1 MTNMDENP
9 PDIST
14 SETDEVGT
22 SSTLDD
28 VAKPN
33 VPPGSGSSGKESESD
48 IQSRSDLCDR
58 NLEGASRVRTP
69 CPVLEEDAELSC
81 SGTAAGLTSVLDDE
95 VPEDQNMEPDTT
107 APLPSPDPT
116 EKQEDAAIE
125 LGSEIAADQKT
136 RERNR
141 DGNVEPTLRLKDKE
155 TLFMLLALHMEESPL
170 CENPMRHKSDR
181 KEKKIMIN
189 KTGIVICDSDSIQR
203 VMMMDCSREQLH
215 AAQLVMV
222 NLTSRARGC
231 DVYLSRKPC
240 TDCAKCLVQGKT
252 QTLINH

>member
-1 MTNMDENP
+1 MDENP

-116 EKQEDAAIE
+116 EKQE
-125 LGSEIAADQKT
+125 
-136 RERNR
+136 
-141 DGNVEPTLRLKDKE
+141 GNVEPTLRLKDKE

-181 KEKKIMIN
+181 KEKKIM
-189 KTGIVICDSDSIQR
+189 V
-203 VMMMDCSREQLH
+203 
-215 AAQLVMV
+215 
-222 NLTSRARGC
+222 
-231 DVYLSRKPC
+231 RK
-240 TDCAKCLVQGKT
+240 
-252 QTLINH
+252 II

>member
-1 MTNMDENP
+1 MEMAETCGIP
-9 PDIST
+9 T

-33 VPPGSGSSGKESESD
+33 VPPGSGSSGKEPESD

-58 NLEGASRVRTP
+58 NLEGASHVP
-69 CPVLEEDAELSC
+69 CSVLEEDAELSY
-81 SGTAAGLTSVLDDE
+81 SETEAGSTSVPDDE
-95 VPEDQNMEPDTT
+95 VPEDQNMEPETA

-116 EKQEDAAIE
+116 EKQEGAATK
-125 LGSEIAADQKT
+125 SAADKKATKKKQ
-136 RERNR
+136 
-141 DGNVEPTLRLKDKE
+141 DGNVEPTVRLKDKE

-170 CENPMRHKSDR
+170 CENPMGLKPAENG
-181 KEKKIMIN
+181 KNIMIN

-203 VMMMDCSREQLH
+203 VVMMDCSREQLH

-222 NLTSRARGC
+222 NLTTRARDC